1 MTRPSDAQ
9 ARRIL
14 DHPLLSKR
22 YFFPT
27 REPPEP
33 VLTVDCGPAQLAC
46 AYERPYAPGRT
57 VIFFHG
63 NGEIVADYQPW
74 LGRTLAKRGL
84 NLLLAEYRGYGGST
98 GTPCLGAML
107 DDVDAILR
115 AAEVPAA
122 RVVAFGRS
130 LGSVYALELAAR
142 HPDIAGLV
150 LESALADPL
159 ERILVR
165 VTPEELGVT
174 RSELEQAVRRVLDH
188 EGKLRRYGGPL
199 LVLHGRHDSLIAS
212 SHGERL
218 ASWGVPDRT
227 RLVLLPD
234 GDHNSVMKASWGE
247 YWAAFDQFVS
257 GSLAADP
264 SGPDPR

>member
-1 MTRPSDAQ
+1 MNRPSGEH

-33 VLTVDCGPAQLAC
+33 VLTVDCGPDQLAC
-46 AYERPYAPGRT
+46 AYERPCAEGRT

-63 NGEIVADYQPW
+63 NGELVADYQPW
-74 LGRTLAKRGL
+74 LARTLGKRGL

-98 GTPCLGAML
+98 GTPCLGGML
-107 DDVDAILR
+107 DDVDAILH

-130 LGSVYALELAAR
+130 LGSIYALELAAR

-159 ERILVR
+159 ERILLR
-165 VTPEELGVT
+165 VTPEELGVS
-174 RSELEQAVRRVLDH
+174 RAQLEQAVHAELDH
-188 EGKLRRYGGPL
+188 QGKLRRYGGPL
-199 LVLHGRHDSLIAS
+199 LVLHGRNDSLVDV
-212 SHGERL
+212 SHGKRL
-218 ASWGVPDRT
+218 ASWGVPSRT

-247 YWAAFDQFVS
+247 YWAAFDQFVDR
-257 GSLAADP
+257 SLAADP
-264 SGPDPR
+264 SRPDPR